1 MTAVSATV
9 SNILE
14 RRRTEAGRRGLG
26 RALGLAAGLHL
37 LVVVLAW
44 ALPRLTASPPKP
56 IEYVA
61 VQIVPAAR
69 LGVEQPKPRP
79 PQPKP
84 ERKSEPPPEPQP
96 EVKAPTLPDPKS
108 RKPEPKQPQPSPAE
122 PETQAR
128 TTAPSDSRPET
139 QGSPTGNASGLAFGA
154 AVAGLDNP
162 NFTYGYY
169 VDQMLAL
176 ISRNW
181 VRPPV
186 GSGVEAMVHYRI
198 QRDGAI
204 TELRIVTSSG
214 INSFDLAA
222 LRAVQSSSPLPPLPR
237 GFRDS
242 SLGVNLIVR

>member
-1 MTAVSATV
+1 MTAVSAIV

-14 RRRTEAGRRGLG
+14 RRRAEAGRKGLG
-26 RALGLAAGLHL
+26 RSLGVAAGLHL
-37 LVVVLAW
+37 LVVTLAW
-44 ALPRLTASPPKP
+44 ALPRLTAAPPKP

-69 LGVEQPKPRP
+69 LGVANPKPRP
-79 PQPKP
+79 PQPKA
-84 ERKSEPPPEPQP
+84 ERKSEPAPMREP

-108 RKPEPKQPQPSPAE
+108 RKPEPKRPQARPDE
-122 PETQAR
+122 PEPA
-128 TTAPSDSRPET
+128 APAAASADSRPEV
-139 QGSPTGNASGLAFGA
+139 QGSPTGNVAGLAFGA

-198 QRDGAI
+198 QRDGGI

>member
-1 MTAVSATV
+1 VTLASATV

-14 RRRTEAGRRGLG
+14 RRRSEAGRKGLG

-44 ALPRLTASPPKP
+44 VVPRLTTAPPKP

-69 LGVEQPKPRP
+69 LGVEKPKPRP

-84 ERKSEPPPEPQP
+84 ERKSEPAPEP

-108 RKPEPKQPQPSPAE
+108 RKPEPKKPQPSPAE
-122 PETQAR
+122 PETPAR
-128 TTAPSDSRPET
+128 ATAPSDTRPET
-139 QGSPTGNASGLAFGA
+139 QGSPTGNAAGLAFGA

-198 QRDGAI
+198 QRNGAI

-222 LRAVQSSSPLPPLPR
+222 MRAVQSSSPLPPLPR